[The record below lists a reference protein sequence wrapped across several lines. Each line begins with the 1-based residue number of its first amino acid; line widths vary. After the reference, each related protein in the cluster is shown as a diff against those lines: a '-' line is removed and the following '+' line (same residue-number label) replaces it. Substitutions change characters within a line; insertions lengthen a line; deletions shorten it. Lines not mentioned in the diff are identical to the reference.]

1 MGSSSLYSVRAKPLP
16 RYKVDLQNCIFLALT
31 FYEYAITFSQEIAT
45 VWRRRLTATSILLI
59 TTRWTL
65 VLNAALSFAVSPKEV
80 SVRYR
85 WILVYSR
92 LTFAQPGVRF

>member
-1 MGSSSLYSVRAKPLP
+1 MIASSRMGLSSLYSASVEPLP
-16 RYKVDLQNCIFLALT
+16 QFKADLRNYIFLALT
-31 FYEYAITFSQEIAT
+31 FYEYAITFSQEVAT

-80 SVRYR
+80 SIRYR
-85 WILVYSR
+85 
-92 LTFAQPGVRF
+92 